1 MLVRRHG
8 IYSRDGSSANVC
20 FGWKADVTVPSC
32 METEHRQGETTLSS
46 HRAVLVAFFVGLFVP
61 VSAANSQVGHGG
73 VTPLH
78 KIRPGQ
84 WIENVVGDMDKP
96 GQPFVIRI
104 HHDAGYV
111 VLPHTHPED
120 EYITVLTGS
129 WALGMGPRI
138 NMSELEPMEQGALG
152 FVPKK
157 MAHFG
162 YARVET
168 TLQVHGIG
176 PFVNLPINPVFELTA
191 RDVLSKPSLL
201 KPGVPTSSSPP
212 DCFKLKVGAHV
223 QGDKGDGIVVGALCS
238 PANQFTQY
246 WVMKS
251 NGDRF
256 WATLQFL
263 KPL

>member
-1 MLVRRHG
+1 MN
-8 IYSRDGSSANVC
+8 D
-20 FGWKADVTVPSC
+20 
-32 METEHRQGETTLSS
+32 EHRQREAILISFK
-46 HRAVLVAFFVGLFVP
+46 AVLIALSFVLFVP
-61 VSAANSQVGHGG
+61 ISDANAQVAHGG

-78 KIRPGQ
+78 KIPPGQ
-84 WIENVVGDMDKP
+84 WIEKVEGDMDKP

-120 EYITVLTGS
+120 ENITVLTGS

-138 NMSELEPMEQGALG
+138 NMLELEPMEQGALG

-176 PFVNLPINPVFELTA
+176 PFVNLPIDPVFELTA
-191 RDVLSKPSLL
+191 RGVLSKPSLL
-201 KPGVPTSSSPP
+201 KPGVPTPSSPP
-212 DCFKLKVGAHV
+212 DCFKLKVGARV
-223 QGDKGDGIVVGALCS
+223 QGDKGNGIIVGALCS

-246 WVMKS
+246 WIMES

-256 WATLQFL
+256 WATPQFL
-263 KPL
+263 KSL